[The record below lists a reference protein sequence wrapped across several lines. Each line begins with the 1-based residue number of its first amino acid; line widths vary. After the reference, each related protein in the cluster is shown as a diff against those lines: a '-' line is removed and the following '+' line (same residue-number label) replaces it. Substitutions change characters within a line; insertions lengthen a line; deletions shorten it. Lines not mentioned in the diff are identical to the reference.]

1 MEDCIFCKIVRGEV
15 DSAKLWEDKEFLAFL
30 DVNPNTKGMALVI
43 PKTHYESY
51 VFDIQEDVYKKL
63 MVTSRIVGKILEKG
77 LRVKRVA
84 MVMEGL
90 GVIHAHI
97 KLYPLHGLLDR
108 FKEMWAE
115 DKVFFEKYKGYLST
129 QLGPKIDMA
138 DLKRPAKEMSGV

>member
-1 MEDCIFCKIVRGEV
+1 
-15 DSAKLWEDKEFLAFL
+15 
-30 DVNPNTKGMALVI
+30 
-43 PKTHYESY
+43 
-51 VFDIQEDVYKKL
+51 

-90 GVIHAHI
+90 GVNHAHI

-129 QLGPKIDMA
+129 QLGPKIDMVE
-138 DLKRPAKEMSGV
+138 LKRLAKEMSGV